1 MEFLAFSDIWDWI
14 ELAATILG
22 ILYVIKEVQ
31 QRVSMWYFNIFCAAL
46 YVAIGIHQFLWGSVC
61 LNVYYI
67 IMAFLGIYRLT
78 RDKAK
83 VAGDPAAAKSHDIV
97 VRPLSMRTLVISL
110 AVFALSSAILF
121 FVFRSLDD
129 PRPVLDSVTMTLSI
143 VGTYWLTKSYI
154 EVWFVWI
161 ISDVLQIAMYALQ
174 GMPAPAFMFVVYLA
188 ASVYGYFHWR
198 RNQTLID

>member
-1 MEFLAFSDIWDWI
+1 MDFLAFSDIWDWI

-46 YVAIGIHQFLWGSVC
+46 YVAIGIHQYLWGSVC

-83 VAGDPAAAKSHDIV
+83 VAADPAAAKSHDIV
-97 VRPLSMRTLVISL
+97 VRPLSLRTLVISL
-110 AVFALSSAILF
+110 AVFALSSTALF

-143 VGTYWLTKSYI
+143 VGTYWLTRSYI

-174 GMPAPAFMFVVYLA
+174 GMPAPALMFVVYLA
-188 ASVYGYFHWR
+188 ASVYGYIHWR
-198 RNQTLID
+198 KNMTVID

>member
-1 MEFLAFSDIWDWI
+1 MKQLNNFQNAIFVSGAVLMVAGAAVWMLLKSVAPWLFAIGALA
-14 ELAATILG
+14 
-22 ILYVIKEVQ
+22 
-31 QRVSMWYFNIFCAAL
+31 
-46 YVAIGIHQFLWGSVC
+46 YVAIGIHQYLWGSVC

-83 VAGDPAAAKSHDIV
+83 VSGDTPAVKSHDIV
-97 VRPLSMRTLVISL
+97 VRPLSSRTLVVSL
-110 AVFALSSAILF
+110 AVLLVSSTVLY

-129 PRPVLDSVTMTLSI
+129 PQPVLDSLTMTLSI
-143 VGTYWLTKSYI
+143 IGTYWLTKSYI

-161 ISDVLQIAMYALQ
+161 ISDVFQIAMYALQ

-188 ASVYGYFHWR
+188 ASIYGYFHWR
-198 RNQTLID
+198 KNMTVID

>member
-1 MEFLAFSDIWDWI
+1 MDFLAFSDIWDWV
-14 ELAATILG
+14 ELVATILG

-31 QRVSMWYFNIFCAAL
+31 QRVSMWYFNIFCALA
-46 YVAIGIHQFLWGSVC
+46 YVAIGIHQLLWGSVC

-78 RDKAK
+78 KDKAK
-83 VAGDPAAAKSHDIV
+83 VSADTAAVKSHDIV
-97 VRPLSMRTLVISL
+97 VRPLSGRTLVVSL
-110 AVFALSSAILF
+110 AVLLVSTTVLY

-129 PRPVLDSVTMTLSI
+129 PQPVLDSLTMTLRI
-143 VGTYWLTKSYI
+143 IGTYWLTRSYI

-161 ISDVLQIAMYALQ
+161 ISDIFQIAMYALQ

-188 ASVYGYFHWR
+188 ASIYGYFHWR
-198 RNQTLID
+198 RHMTVID